1 MKYFLSMIL
10 GLSWSATAHGA
21 LTLQQLN
28 QAKTLCDNSLV
39 QCAAQIDGFIAQASP
54 HSAFW
59 YELKLLKFNALFIL
73 HQDQQLLDETNAMVL
88 IPELPAYFKANLY
101 VYHAKEL
108 LFTGNK
114 LQGQHYLDKAS
125 ELLEHL
131 SAASR
136 NPLMDVRL
144 VNIQMSLD
152 ENRPQGYERL
162 KALEIR
168 YQKSGDWAMK
178 FELYNNL
185 GHITYWLGKHSES
198 VHYRQLC
205 LEAAMHTHNVQFQ
218 AEGNYNLA
226 RQRTKFQ
233 DFATDI
239 NVHYLNAIKLYGQI
253 DDQLMVAQ
261 SQLFL
266 SELLW
271 QQGKAN
277 EAKQMF
283 AAMNRQLIP
292 DYNQQH
298 LQRIQQLMSQ

>member
-1 MKYFLSMIL
+1 MKYFLPMII
-10 GLSWSATAHGA
+10 GLMFSAMTHAA
-21 LTLQQLN
+21 LSLQQLN

-39 QCAAQIDGFIAQASP
+39 QCAEHIDGYIQQAAP

-59 YELKLLKFNALFIL
+59 YELKLLKYNALFIL

-88 IPELPAYFKANLY
+88 TPDLPAYFKANLY

-185 GHITYWLGKHSES
+185 GHITYWLGKHAES
-198 VHYRQLC
+198 VHYRKLC
-205 LEAAMHTHNVQFQ
+205 LEAALHTHNVQFQ

-239 NVHYLNAIKLYGQI
+239 NVHYQNAIKLYGQI

-271 QQGKAN
+271 QQGKKV
-277 EAKQMF
+277 EARQLF
-283 AAMNRQLIP
+283 ALMNAALIP

-298 LQRIQQLMSQ
+298 LQRIRQLVR